1 MFVMNIT
8 KIMKIMFV
16 MNIMNIIKITFIM
29 NVMKVIR
36 YSDNKRGSL
45 REPFLFVQGKI

>member
-1 MFVMNIT
+1 ME
-8 KIMKIMFV
+8 IMFI
-16 MNIMNIIKITFIM
+16 MNIMNIMNITFIM
-29 NVMKVIR
+29 NVMKVTR